1 MNCDACDLREAESQ
15 LHVMSCPGY
24 AELRVGKDMG
34 KDTDMVSYFR
44 EVLIL
49 REKAKDE
56 AR

>member
-24 AELRVGKDMG
+24 AELRVGKDMEE
-34 KDTDMVSYFR
+34 DTDMVSYFR